1 MSESNPVFEFQNV
14 RYKEIFRSAQLRI
27 PDQTV
32 TCVYGE
38 SGAGKTT
45 LLRLLNHL
53 ISPTSGTLKY
63 RGSDITQLEPVH
75 LRREVVMLSQT
86 PVIYDGTIRDNLA
99 AGLRFSERTIPDD
112 ARLQRALKGVQL
124 DKSLGMDASKLSGG
138 EKQRIAL
145 ARVMLMD
152 PRVLLLDEPSAAL
165 DEDTETLVIEHVVR
179 YAKDQERPVI
189 MITHARRIVE
199 AYAEFLVEMEH
210 GDVHRAEEVT
220 PAWQTEES

>member
-1 MSESNPVFEFQNV
+1 MNASDPIFEFHNV
-14 RYKEIFRSAQLRI
+14 RYKDIFRAAKLRI

-53 ISPTSGTLKY
+53 ISPTDGTLSY
-63 RGSDITQLEPVH
+63 RGTDVTELDPVQ

-86 PVIYDGTIRDNLA
+86 PVMYDGTIRDNLA
-99 AGLRFSERTIPDD
+99 MGLRFSERPVPDD
-112 ARLQRALKGVQL
+112 SRLEHSLEEVQL
-124 DKSLGMDASKLSGG
+124 AKALDTDASKLSGG

-210 GDVHRAEEVT
+210 GDVRRAEEVSPT
-220 PAWQTEES
+220 CQTEES